1 MTRSLSGV
9 LNNLTVQPVVLNG
22 QSPPRGLHALV
33 SVVGWL
39 VGSALGKLA
48 AVLRIFQEMLRL
60 LHGVLRWDGHG
71 IGPTDDQSVLL

>member
-1 MTRSLSGV
+1 
-9 LNNLTVQPVVLNG
+9 
-22 QSPPRGLHALV
+22 
-33 SVVGWL
+33 